1 MIVALKFIVMLMC
14 VLGSAFFA
22 GIETGII
29 AMNRLR
35 LRHLVQ
41 HRVPGARLIE
51 DFLRRPDILLG
62 TTLVGTN
69 LCHVAVAV
77 LATSL
82 AESIEVTGAVTAAN
96 VLVIVILLIFGEYI
110 PKAWFQSFPSH
121 RVLPFARA
129 LWVSSWVL
137 LPLRWTIAEIVRLM
151 MGRRA
156 PEAENQPLITRE
168 EFMHLAREGGETGAL
183 TPVETRMIKG
193 VFELS
198 GTRCGDIMVPR
209 DRMLRVEQD
218 LPVAGLVNLARNV
231 NRTRFPVWDPA
242 VSKFVGVVHV
252 FDALADEQPEGKTVA
267 AYMRHPQFVNEH
279 TLVDHVMPR
288 MRVTRQPLM
297 LVTNDVYEVTGLITL
312 DDVLH
317 VIVGGGGPAHPSA
330 HASPPP
336 AAPVPPPA
344 AARP

>member
-1 MIVALKFIVMLMC
+1 MSGGSMLVLMLLC

-22 GIETGII
+22 GIETGVI
-29 AMNRLR
+29 AINRLR

-41 HRVPGARLIE
+41 HRIPGARIIE
-51 DFLRRPDILLG
+51 DFLRRPDVLLG

-82 AESIEVTGAVTAAN
+82 AERVELPGAVAAAD
-96 VLVIVILLIFGEYI
+96 VAVIVVLLIFGEYI

-121 RVLPFARA
+121 RVLPFAQA
-129 LWVSSWVL
+129 LRVSSWIL
-137 LPLRWTIAEIVRLM
+137 LPLRWGIAQLVRLL

-156 PEAENQPLITRE
+156 PEGDSQPLITRE
-168 EFMHLAREGGETGAL
+168 EFLHLASEGGESGAL

-193 VFELS
+193 VFDLS
-198 GTRCGDIMVPR
+198 GTRCRDIMVPR
-209 DRMLRVEQD
+209 EKMIRAEAD
-218 LPVAGLVNLARNV
+218 LPVADLIELARRAEV
-231 NRTRFPVWDPA
+231 TRFPVWDA
-242 VSKFVGVVHV
+242 AAQRFTGVVHV
-252 FDALADEQPEGKTVA
+252 FDALADEQPEGKTA
-267 AYMRHPQFVNEH
+267 GSYMRHPQFVAEH

-297 LVTNDVYEVTGLITL
+297 LVTNDKFEVTGLITL
-312 DDVLH
+312 DDVLR
-317 VIVGGGGPAHPSA
+317 VIVGGAPLPRPA
-330 HASPPP
+330 P
-336 AAPVPPPA
+336 APAPATAPAPA